1 MNRRRTM
8 AGPIR
13 VILIGA
19 VLLSG
24 AACRSEE
31 PTVGR
36 DEAGRSATRAKIA
49 AQTAERHG
57 VGRPAAP
64 TEIAA
69 WNIDVNPS
77 GEGLPQG
84 RGTAAEGA
92 RVFKAKCAACHGAR
106 GEGLTTVP
114 ALVGREPREGFP
126 FGESLKYVRT
136 VGNYWPYATTL
147 YDYINRAMPATTP
160 GSLTPDEIYAVV
172 AWILAQN
179 EIISPTAVI
188 DAASLPRVRMPAR
201 DRFVPDNRHG
211 GAEFR

>member
-1 MNRRRTM
+1 MTGLLRL
-8 AGPIR
+8 AS
-13 VILIGA
+13 IGA
-19 VLLSG
+19 VLLLG
-24 AACRSEE
+24 
-31 PTVGR
+31 VGCPS
-36 DEAGRSATRAKIA
+36 DERALA
-49 AQTAERHG
+49 RYG
-57 VGRPAAP
+57 VGRPATPA
-64 TEIAA
+64 EIAA
-69 WNIDVNPS
+69 WDIDVNPT
-77 GEGLPQG
+77 GEGLPAG
-84 RGTAAEGA
+84 RGTAEEGA
-92 RVFKAKCAACHGAR
+92 RVFAANCAGCHGVK
-106 GEGLTTVP
+106 GEGLPVAP

-126 FGESLKYVRT
+126 FGESLKHVPT

-201 DRFVPDNRHG
+201 ERFVPDDRHG